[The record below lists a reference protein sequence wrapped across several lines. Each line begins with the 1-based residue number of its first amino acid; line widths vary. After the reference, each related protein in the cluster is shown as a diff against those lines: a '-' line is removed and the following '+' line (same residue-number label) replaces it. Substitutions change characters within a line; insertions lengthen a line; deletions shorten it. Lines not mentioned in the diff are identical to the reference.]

1 MRPLLEDDRR
11 ERSLPGE
18 GDRRQL
24 EEIRRGSS
32 VTDMEELLSQ
42 EDIMNLMEEDL
53 DVRDQQ
59 YRTTGT
65 RIA

>member
-1 MRPLLEDDRR
+1 MRPLLEEDRR
-11 ERSLPGE
+11 ERKLPGE

-24 EEIRRGSS
+24 EQIRRGSS
-32 VTDMEELLSQ
+32 VTDMEEPLCQ
-42 EDIMNLMEEDL
+42 EDMMYLIEEDL

-59 YRTTGT
+59 CRIKGT